1 MSAGGNRSA
10 WPSRDDFT
18 FASLLVIVLGGAFL
32 FWQAW
37 VNFHTEISGF
47 VASLAHWQIVL
58 IQHFKPVLHD
68 VDGMV
73 LHADPRS
80 VTFPQIAAVLNAT
93 GIYLRLPAVLLIGVL
108 ALACLLG
115 SVDSRFTRN
124 LDLDSLIVEQA
135 RTFRVVAAYAVR
147 FLKLEPLLPGKVR
160 PADPALHTGE
170 WVARYALD
178 EGKRFDEA
186 RARRR
191 LVAQLGPRWAGPET
205 AASHVR
211 LLFIAFALH
220 LQQDREQAKDL
231 LGALSEAIPPGNRKD
246 GAGPETAYQLPA
258 GLVAQADA
266 LLRNKEA
273 FGRAREVASA
283 HAFTATALMS
293 LLTEAR
299 RRSGVLAPAQFACLK
314 LVDRDL
320 WYALHSLGFEGDG
333 PGQTSH
339 PNARVE
345 AAGARDHWAAERI
358 AKRPLPLPAIE
369 QALDAVRTDAVQAAT
384 ST

>member
-1 MSAGGNRSA
+1 MAVGGNRSA

-18 FASLLVIVLGGAFL
+18 FASLLVIALGGAFL

-37 VNFHTEISGF
+37 VNFHTEISGV

-73 LHADPRS
+73 LHADPHS
-80 VTFPQIAAVLNAT
+80 MTFAQALGVLNLT
-93 GIYLRLPAVLLIGVL
+93 GAYLRLPAVVLMGVL

-115 SVDSRFTRN
+115 SVDTRFTRN
-124 LDLDSLIVEQA
+124 LNLDSLIVEQA

-170 WVARYALD
+170 WVARYAFD
-178 EGKRFDEA
+178 EDRRFDEA

-191 LVAQLGPRWAGPET
+191 LVAQLGPRWTGPE
-205 AASHVR
+205 AAAGHVR

-246 GAGPETAYQLPA
+246 GAGPEAAYQLPA

-266 LLRNKEA
+266 LLRNKGA
-273 FGRAREVASA
+273 FGRARELASV
-283 HAFTATALMS
+283 HAFTAPALMS

-299 RRSGVLAPAQFACLK
+299 RRSGVLAPGQFACLK

-345 AAGARDHWAAERI
+345 AVGARDHWAAERI
-358 AKRPLPLPAIE
+358 AKRPLPIPAIE
-369 QALDAVRTDAVQAAT
+369 QALDVVRAGAVQAAT

>member
-1 MSAGGNRSA
+1 MAAGGNRSA

-18 FASLLVIVLGGAFL
+18 FASLLVIVLGSAFL
-32 FWQAW
+32 AWQAW
-37 VNFHTEISGF
+37 INFHTEISSF

-58 IQHFKPVLHD
+58 IQHFRPVLRD

-80 VTFPQIAAVLNAT
+80 VTFPQIAGVLNAT
-93 GIYLRLPAVLLIGVL
+93 GIYLRLPAVLLIGAL

-178 EGKRFDEA
+178 EDKRFDEA

-191 LVAQLGPRWAGPET
+191 LTAQLGPRWTGPQAAAG
-205 AASHVR
+205 HVR

-246 GAGPETAYQLPA
+246 GAGSELAYTLPL
-258 GLVAQADA
+258 GLVAQADG
-266 LLRNKEA
+266 LLRNKNA
-273 FGRAREVASA
+273 FDRAREVASV
-283 HAFTATALMS
+283 HAFTAPALMS

-333 PGQTSH
+333 PGQASH

-345 AAGARDHWAAERI
+345 AVGARDHWAAERI
-358 AKRPLPLPAIE
+358 AKRPLPIPAIE
-369 QALDAVRTDAVQAAT
+369 RALEVVRAGTAHKEA
-384 ST
+384 

>member
-1 MSAGGNRSA
+1 MAAGGNRSA

-18 FASLLVIVLGGAFL
+18 FASLLVVVLGGAFL
-32 FWQAW
+32 VWQAW
-37 VNFHTEISGF
+37 INFHTEISGF
-47 VASLAHWQIVL
+47 AASLAHWQIVL
-58 IQHFKPVLHD
+58 IQHFKPVLRD

-80 VTFPQIAAVLNAT
+80 VTFPQIAGVLNAT
-93 GIYLRLPAVLLIGVL
+93 GSYLRLPAVMLIGVL

-160 PADPALHTGE
+160 PADPALHTSE
-170 WVARYALD
+170 WVALYALD
-178 EGKRFDEA
+178 EDKGFDEA

-191 LVAQLGPRWAGPET
+191 LVAQLGPRWTGPE
-205 AASHVR
+205 AAAGHVR

-220 LQQDREQAKDL
+220 LQQDREQAKEL

-246 GAGPETAYQLPA
+246 SVGPETSYKLPA
-258 GLVAQADA
+258 RLVAQADA
-266 LLRNKEA
+266 LLRNRDA
-273 FGRAREVASA
+273 FARAREVVSV
-283 HAFTATALMS
+283 HAFTAPALMG
-293 LLTEAR
+293 LLIEAR

-333 PGQTSH
+333 PGQASH
-339 PNARVE
+339 PNVRVE
-345 AAGARDHWAAERI
+345 AVGARDHWAAERI
-358 AKRPLPLPAIE
+358 AKRPLPIPAIE
-369 QALDAVRTDAVQAAT
+369 QALDVVRAGAEQAAA

>member
-1 MSAGGNRSA
+1 MAVGGNRSA

-18 FASLLVIVLGGAFL
+18 FASLLVVVLGGAFL
-32 FWQAW
+32 VWQAW
-37 VNFHTEISGF
+37 INFHTEISGF

-58 IQHFKPVLHD
+58 IQHFKPVLRD

-80 VTFPQIAAVLNAT
+80 VTFPQIAGVLNAT
-93 GIYLRLPAVLLIGVL
+93 GSYLRLPAVLLIGVL
-108 ALACLLG
+108 AVACLLG

-147 FLKLEPLLPGKVR
+147 FLKLEPLLPGRVR

-170 WVARYALD
+170 WVSRYAVD
-178 EGKRFDEA
+178 EDKRFDEA

-191 LVAQLGPRWAGPET
+191 LVAQLGPRWTGPEG
-205 AASHVR
+205 AAGHVR

-231 LGALSEAIPPGNRKD
+231 LGALSEAIPAGNRKD
-246 GAGPETAYQLPA
+246 GAGPELAYTLPP

-273 FGRAREVASA
+273 FVRAREIASV
-283 HAFTATALMS
+283 HAFTAPAVMS

-345 AAGARDHWAAERI
+345 AVGARDHWAAERI
-358 AKRPLPLPAIE
+358 ARRPLPIPAIE
-369 QALDAVRTDAVQAAT
+369 QALDVVRAGAVQAA
-384 ST
+384 SNI

>member
-1 MSAGGNRSA
+1 MAAGGNRSA
-10 WPSRDDFT
+10 WPSQDDFT
-18 FASLLVIVLGGAFL
+18 FVSLLVIVLGGAL
-32 FWQAW
+32 LAWQAW
-37 VNFHTEISGF
+37 TNFHTDISGF

-58 IQHFKPVLHD
+58 IQHFKPVLRD

-80 VTFPQIAAVLNAT
+80 VTFMQIAGVLNAT
-93 GIYLRLPAVLLIGVL
+93 GGYLRLPAVVLIGVL

-115 SVDSRFTRN
+115 SVDRRFTRN
-124 LDLDSLIVEQA
+124 LDLDSLIIEQA

-178 EGKRFDEA
+178 DDKRFDEA
-186 RARRR
+186 GARRR
-191 LVAQLGPRWAGPET
+191 LLAQLGPRWMGPE
-205 AASHVR
+205 AAVGHVR
-211 LLFIAFALH
+211 LLFVAFALH

-231 LGALSEAIPPGNRKD
+231 FGALSEAIPAGNRKD
-246 GAGPETAYQLPA
+246 GAGPEAAYKLPA

-266 LLRNKEA
+266 LLCNNDA
-273 FGRAREVASA
+273 FGRAREIASV
-283 HAFTATALMS
+283 HAFTAPAIMS

-345 AAGARDHWAAERI
+345 AVGARDHWAAERM
-358 AKRPLPLPAIE
+358 AKRPLPIPAIE
-369 QALDAVRTDAVQAAT
+369 QALDVVRAGAKQATA

>member
-1 MSAGGNRSA
+1 M
-10 WPSRDDFT
+10 
-18 FASLLVIVLGGAFL
+18 
-32 FWQAW
+32 
-37 VNFHTEISGF
+37 
-47 VASLAHWQIVL
+47 
-58 IQHFKPVLHD
+58 
-68 VDGMV
+68 
-73 LHADPRS
+73 
-80 VTFPQIAAVLNAT
+80 
-93 GIYLRLPAVLLIGVL
+93 
-108 ALACLLG
+108 
-115 SVDSRFTRN
+115 
-124 LDLDSLIVEQA
+124 IVEQA

-178 EGKRFDEA
+178 EDKRFDEA

-205 AASHVR
+205 APSHVR

-246 GAGPETAYQLPA
+246 GAGPEAAYQLPA

-273 FGRAREVASA
+273 FGRARELALV
-283 HAFTATALMS
+283 HAFTAPALMS

-299 RRSGVLAPAQFACLK
+299 RRSGVLAPGQFACLK

-345 AAGARDHWAAERI
+345 AVGARDHWAAERI
-358 AKRPLPLPAIE
+358 AKRPLPIPAVE
-369 QALDAVRTDAVQAAT
+369 QALDVVRAGAVQAAT